1 MRDRRQGDGGLGPML
16 GAGGR
21 KSPTRRTDEVFKL
34 VPKFKAGD
42 QK

>member
-1 MRDRRQGDGGLGPML
+1 MGDWAPCW

-21 KSPTRRTDEVFKL
+21 KSPARRTDEVFKL

>member
-1 MRDRRQGDGGLGPML
+1 MGEQSPCR
-16 GAGGR
+16 GAGGL
-21 KSPTRRTDEVFKL
+21 KSPTRRMGEVFKL